1 MSDPAFLIE
10 LSKKKRSM
18 TCIRSNMNSTLE
30 KSDQPK
36 SDRIKLIT
44 PFEVKLSI
52 NHRVISIE
60 DTWQGL
66 M

>member
-1 MSDPAFLIE
+1 
-10 LSKKKRSM
+10 
-18 TCIRSNMNSTLE
+18 MNSTLE